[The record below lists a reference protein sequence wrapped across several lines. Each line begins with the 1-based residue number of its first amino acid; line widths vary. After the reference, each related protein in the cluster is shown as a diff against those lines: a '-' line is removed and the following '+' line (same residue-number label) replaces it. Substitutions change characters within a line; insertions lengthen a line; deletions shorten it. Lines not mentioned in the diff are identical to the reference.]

1 MEEVAEDRTS
11 EKRSGKEEKTIKERR
26 KGGTF
31 TLSDYQSTCCCR
43 GREGERERWNEWR
56 ERMAMDWP
64 THPPPALVPAVVSA
78 GAVLVSHYVFNAAAQ
93 IPDPAVRLFFL

>member
-11 EKRSGKEEKTIKERR
+11 EKRSGKEEKTIKKRR

-56 ERMAMDWP
+56 ERRIDSERENGDGLAY
-64 THPPPALVPAVVSA
+64 TSSSGA
-78 GAVLVSHYVFNAAAQ
+78 GSGCCECRSGSGFPL
-93 IPDPAVRLFFL
+93 RLQRRCPNP